1 MRDGVGVALGSL
13 SGAGQFGDL
22 QYDQAG
28 YKARACG
35 DSWKNSGSE
44 SGACHAASDGSEP
57 ETVVVS
63 RIEIRTSR
71 KLAPEFD

>member
-22 QYDQAG
+22 QYHQASVET
-28 YKARACG
+28 RACG
-35 DSWKNSGSE
+35 DSWKKSGCR
-44 SGACHAASDGSEP
+44 SGACHTASGSSKP

-63 RIEIRTSR
+63 RIEVRTSR
-71 KLAPEFD
+71 N

>member
-22 QYDQAG
+22 QYDQACVET
-28 YKARACG
+28 RACG
-35 DSWKNSGSE
+35 DSWKKSGSR
-44 SGACHAASDGSEP
+44 SGAGHTTSGSSES
-57 ETVVVS
+57 ETVVVT
-63 RIEIRTSR
+63 RIEVRTSR